1 MNKIGIGITTH
12 NRPDAFKKTLSQMV
26 LLLPDN
32 YVMAIIDD
40 ASNEEYAY
48 DTCVDMNTQMTA
60 PFIHRFTSNVGIAKS
75 KNKALEL
82 LYDAGCEHF
91 FLFDDDTYPIK
102 ANWWEPYINSGE
114 PHLMYIFDTFA
125 NGAHAGDMIKYYQD
139 DKIAAYS
146 HVRGCMLYYRSVVLD
161 TVGGMDI
168 SFGKWGHEHGDL
180 SNRIYAAG
188 LTRFRYMDVANS
200 RGLFYATDEERP
212 GSIKSTVPGVQRID
226 MLRNSQQ
233 IYDAHYN
240 LPVYCEFREKKNGH
254 RSASSPLFLTAYF
267 TTLPDPQRPGH
278 KWTFIPSTIDPY
290 VDSIYHVTYNQNGL
304 PIKNVVLYDDPAPNN
319 LALSSEKWIRVNTS
333 INPYFQRWIS
343 YYEYLIKHRDEI
355 TWVFMTDCTDV
366 ELLKVPEPERGKI
379 YVGDESGTMN
389 NAWLT
394 AHHKHPVLQKFF
406 QTHKSTQMVNAG
418 ILGGYLEDVL
428 PFIRAIIDEYVKMSH
443 DERFK
448 RTAGP
453 GMTDMGV
460 FNHVAYTQ
468 FANKISHGRHV
479 NTVFKA
485 NERNDI
491 SWFKHK

>member
-1 MNKIGIGITTH
+1 MSKIGIGITTH
-12 NRPDAFKKTLSQMV
+12 NRPDAFNKTMLHM
-26 LLLPDN
+26 LAMLPEDA
-32 YVMAIIDD
+32 VICIVDD
-40 ASNEEYAY
+40 ASSEDYYKSYAFQHGSHTRGILSY
-48 DTCVDMNTQMTA
+48 
-60 PFIHRFTSNVGIAKS
+60 RFDSNVGIARA

-91 FLFDDDTYPIK
+91 FLFDDDTYPL
-102 ANWWEPYINSGE
+102 ASNWYQPYIESGE

-139 DKIAAYS
+139 DKISAYS
-146 HVRGCMLYYRSVVLD
+146 HVRGCMLYYRRIVLD

-188 LTRFRYMDVANS
+188 LTRFRYMDVVNS

-240 LPVYCEFREKKNGH
+240 LPVYCEFREKKNEH
-254 RSASSPLFLTAYF
+254 RSASFPLFLTAYF

-278 KWTFIPSTIDPY
+278 KWVFDRTVTDDYI
-290 VDSIYHVTYNQNGL
+290 DSIYKVNKLNGET
-304 PIKNVVLYDDPAPNN
+304 VVLYDGNKLEGMN
-319 LALSSEKWIRVNTS
+319 ALYRTSKWINVETS
-333 INPYFQRWIS
+333 INPYFQRWVS

-366 ELLKVPEPERGKI
+366 ELLKVPEPEPGKI
-379 YVGDESGTMN
+379 YVGDEPGKIN

-394 AHHKHPVLQKFF
+394 THHKHPVLQKFF
-406 QTHKSTQMVNAG
+406 QTYRNSQMVNAG
-418 ILGGYLEDVL
+418 ILGGYIDDVL
-428 PFIRAIIDEYVKMSH
+428 PFVRAIIDTYVKMAH

-460 FNHVAYTQ
+460 FNYVAYTQ
-468 FANKISHGRHV
+468 FANKISHGQHV